1 MSDEWQDRQR
11 YLCEPMELIETLYAL
26 LVGLPL
32 YILLGIYGFLGTL
45 IFSVVFTVQVISAV
59 LAPIA
64 GAIYAWRSKGF
75 GVSMSRRIKIG
86 AACFA
91 CMVLP
96 WLFLIRSDRN
106 EAPPSPSMEL
116 PPRWVRI
123 AWFVFVLSGPAPMI
137 AGSFMNT
144 GGETPL
150 WLLVCTPLIVSAII
164 WTVWNR
170 HLSRVQSGG
179 AEMRTGDAETAPLQ
193 GNSQVL
199 PFAYFSATIV
209 AIPVSWIL
217 LSLAFN

>member
-1 MSDEWQDRQR
+1 MKCQHT
-11 YLCEPMELIETLYAL
+11 LI
-26 LVGLPL
+26 GLPL
-32 YILLGIYGFLGTL
+32 FILLFIYGVVGTL
-45 IFSVVFTVQVISAV
+45 IFSAVFTVQVISAV

-75 GVSMSRRIKIG
+75 GISMSRRIKIG

-91 CMVLP
+91 CLVLP
-96 WLFLIRSDRN
+96 WLFLMRSGRN
-106 EAPPSPSMEL
+106 EAPPSPSTEL

-123 AWFVFVLSGPAPMI
+123 TWFAFVLSGPAPMI

-144 GGETPL
+144 RGATPL
-150 WLLVCTPLIVSAII
+150 WLLVCTPLAVSAII
-164 WTVWNR
+164 WIVWNR

-179 AEMRTGDAETAPLQ
+179 AEIRTGDAETAPLQ

-209 AIPVSWIL
+209 AIPVSWML
-217 LSLAFN
+217 LGLAFNSTLYIRVIEASRYTDAQAA